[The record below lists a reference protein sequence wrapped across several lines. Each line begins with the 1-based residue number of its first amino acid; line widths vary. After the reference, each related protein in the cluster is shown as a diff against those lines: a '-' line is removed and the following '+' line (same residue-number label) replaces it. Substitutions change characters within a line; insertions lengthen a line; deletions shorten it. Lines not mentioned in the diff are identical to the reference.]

1 MPNKKLRDGQPIGM
15 GVTAPYG
22 AKKPQKTG
30 GKTPKQPTK
39 APKPK
44 GGY

>member
-15 GVTAPYG
+15 GMKAPFG

-39 APKPK
+39 TCAPK

>member
-15 GVTAPYG
+15 GMKAPYG

-39 APKPK
+39 TAKPK

>member
-1 MPNKKLRDGQPIGM
+1 MPNKKLRDGQSVGM
-15 GVTAPYG
+15 GLKAPYG
-22 AKKPQKTG
+22 AKKPQKTA

-39 APKPK
+39 TPAPR

>member
-15 GVTAPYG
+15 GLKAPMG

-39 APKPK
+39 TAKPK